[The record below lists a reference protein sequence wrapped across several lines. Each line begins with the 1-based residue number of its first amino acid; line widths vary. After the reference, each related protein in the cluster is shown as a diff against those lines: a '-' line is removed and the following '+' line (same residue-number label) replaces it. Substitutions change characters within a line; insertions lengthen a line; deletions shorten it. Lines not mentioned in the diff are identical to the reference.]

1 LIVGRLVPAFGSLSR
16 RKFDDHGA
24 GVLPLT
30 FKLGQLAAASD
41 ELAAERCDCAG
52 NLLSMFGN
60 IASS

>member
-1 LIVGRLVPAFGSLSR
+1 
-16 RKFDDHGA
+16 
-24 GVLPLT
+24 VLPLT